1 MKEQRNM
8 DTLYRAKPYIPEES
22 KQDVLDRFDNI
33 LSTGGLIQ
41 GKYVAEFEELVR
53 KRIWV
58 DNAVATTSC
67 GTGLETVLIASGIKG
82 KKFIVPTQTFAASV
96 NCIIRSGNTPIITDV
111 NSETQCLD
119 FDIIKREVEKD
130 KDIAGVVLVMMA
142 GLIPPDILD
151 IEAYCKDKGLFLL
164 TDDAHSLGANYYD
177 EYTDSIRFAGTFGDA
192 GVFSFYP
199 SKIITT
205 GEGGMI
211 TTNNSE
217 LAEKCRVVRNH
228 GTSRNDGKYEGLD
241 YGYTCEMPSTNYR
254 MTEFCAAL
262 GISQMEHLDDWL
274 EKRNDIADEYE
285 WHLGKLDWL
294 STPIS
299 PHNVYQSYW
308 QYIVRIRKH
317 WDREEFC
324 KKLLDEH
331 KIPTANAYSP
341 LCHQQK
347 IYKNYLSSFGFKNS
361 EKMIKEIFSLPMYV
375 ELSTDNINYIARG
388 IKSWMTDNIE
398 VNEGC

>member
-1 MKEQRNM
+1 M
-8 DTLYRAKPYIPEES
+8 DTLYRAKPYLPKEGKKE
-22 KQDVLDRFDNI
+22 VLDRFDNI

-41 GKYVAEFEELVR
+41 GKYVAEFEELI
-53 KRIWV
+53 KNRIWTK
-58 DNAVATTSC
+58 NAVATTSC

-82 KKFIVPTQTFAASV
+82 KKFLVPTQTFAASV
-96 NCIIRSGNTPIITDV
+96 NCILRSGNIPIITDV
-111 NSETQCLD
+111 NPDTQCLD
-119 FDIIKREVEKD
+119 YKIIRREVERD
-130 KDIAGVVLVMMA
+130 KDIAGVVLVTMA

-151 IEAYCKDKGLFLL
+151 IEAYCKNIGLFLL

-177 EYTDSIRFAGTFGDA
+177 EYTDNIRFAGTFGDA

-211 TTNNSE
+211 TTDNDE

-228 GTSRNDGKYEGLD
+228 GTVRNDGKYEGLD
-241 YGYTCEMPSTNYR
+241 YGYTCDMPATNYR

-262 GISQMEHLDDWL
+262 GITQMKYLDEWL

-285 WHLGKLDWL
+285 RQLNELDWL
-294 STPIS
+294 STPYRERM
-299 PHNVYQSYW
+299 VYQSWW
-308 QYIVRIRKH
+308 QYICHIDKH

-324 KKLLDEH
+324 KKLLDEYD
-331 KIPTANAYSP
+331 IPTANAYSP

-347 IYKNYLSSFGFKNS
+347 IYEKYLSDFGFENA
-361 EKMIKEIFSLPMYV
+361 ERMIKNIFSLPMYV
-375 ELSTDNINYIARG
+375 ELTKDQIEYVCNS
-388 IKSWMTDNIE
+388 IKSLYWENFNNIQI
-398 VNEGC
+398 NGC